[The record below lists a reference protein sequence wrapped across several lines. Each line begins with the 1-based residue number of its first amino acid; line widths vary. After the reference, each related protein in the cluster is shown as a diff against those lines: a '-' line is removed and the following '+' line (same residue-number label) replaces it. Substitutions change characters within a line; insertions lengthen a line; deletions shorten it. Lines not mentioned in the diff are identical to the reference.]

1 VGFGGR
7 SKIVEHVESK
17 AHERMVDT
25 GDESREYGGRWLAKG
40 EGITNF
46 HETAMEYFSS
56 MLHR

>member
-1 VGFGGR
+1 
-7 SKIVEHVESK
+7 VEHVESK